1 MSQRLGD
8 CSKLSQT
15 SSWDTCGECFA
26 CGRVRSIAER
36 IKSGGRGEDG
46 RGGEWRGV
54 VGGESPLN
62 VLITTGAKLL
72 QGLGKV

>member
-1 MSQRLGD
+1 MWSRAFYRGTDQIGW
-8 CSKLSQT
+8 K
-15 SSWDTCGECFA
+15 
-26 CGRVRSIAER
+26 
-36 IKSGGRGEDG
+36 GRGQVG
-46 RGGEWRGV
+46 TGKGV